1 MSFKAFSIQ
10 LHKWVALV
18 VGIQLFLWVAGGLV
32 MSWADIDE
40 VHGDLT
46 KAVVELK
53 PLRWGRV
60 VAVDA
65 IIGQISAPIADL
77 SLSTGFFGPQYR
89 LMDMAGVVHHF
100 DAQTGEPLSAIDA
113 NQAVEIAAAN
123 YSGDGAG
130 QAALLV
136 DQNSTEYHGRLPAW
150 RVDFDDKA
158 ATTLYVAADNGDV
171 VTRRNRIWR
180 IYDFAWMLHIMDYRE
195 RTDFNHPLLIW
206 ASALALVV
214 ALSGVYLIGVT
225 SWRREARRLMN
236 RE

>member
-1 MSFKAFSIQ
+1 MSFKVFSIQ

-18 VGIQLFLWVAGGLV
+18 VGIQLFLWVVGGLV
-32 MSWADIDE
+32 MSLSDIDE

-46 KAVVELK
+46 KAAIEPK
-53 PLRWGRV
+53 PLRWERV
-60 VAVDA
+60 VAADA
-65 IIGQISAPIADL
+65 IVGQVSAPIAEL

-89 LMDMAGVVHHF
+89 LTDTSGVVYRF

-113 NQAVEIAAAN
+113 NQALEIAEAN

-130 QAALLV
+130 LTPAQV
-136 DQNSTEYHGRLPAW
+136 SQNSTEYQERLPAW

-158 ATTLYVAADNGDV
+158 ETTLYVAADNGDV

-195 RTDFNHPLLIW
+195 RTDFNHPLLVW
-206 ASALALVV
+206 ASALAVLV
-214 ALSGVYLIGVT
+214 ALSGLYLIGVT
-225 SWRREARRLMN
+225 PWRREARRLVK
-236 RE
+236 RK